1 MKYILTI
8 FSWKYPLFCVVV
20 ITLWELARQG
30 GISRESRFFFPSS
43 AVRHTHTDYYSQL
56 SFWFHAIIFYNF
68 VVILTELKRLRGRVR
83 CSLVSGMAM
92 VGAAHRPAGP
102 QLLTLEGGLSPVDPL
117 AADKGLF
124 LEGLCSALGSESMA
138 AESSFML
145 NYSLSMFRTLCS
157 LYIEGWIFLHF
168 WGFPDFVNFLVGF
181 SDSWRLHGWVL
192 LPWALFT
199 FESIPP

>member
-1 MKYILTI
+1 
-8 FSWKYPLFCVVV
+8 
-20 ITLWELARQG
+20 
-30 GISRESRFFFPSS
+30 
-43 AVRHTHTDYYSQL
+43 
-56 SFWFHAIIFYNF
+56 
-68 VVILTELKRLRGRVR
+68 
-83 CSLVSGMAM
+83 MAM

-157 LYIEGWIFLHF
+157 LYIKGWIFCTFGGLLILDISGGFFRLLEAPRVGPAPVGPFHF
-168 WGFPDFVNFLVGF
+168 
-181 SDSWRLHGWVL
+181 
-192 LPWALFT
+192 
-199 FESIPP
+199 